1 MQTAGLSGY
10 KTEQVRTLPSAIPL
24 ATCMAAECCQVAKA
38 LGVEIEPVM
47 GKTTQKRTRR
57 EERERAC
64 IRSIF
69 CPCLPLCDC
78 LSA

>member
-57 EERERAC
+57 EERERE
-64 IRSIF
+64 SVHPF
-69 CPCLPLCDC
+69 YLLPLPP
-78 LSA
+78 SM